1 MTVYAADDAVPEIHG
16 WIQENVTGSRD
27 VPENYPLI
35 ENGVLTSLQT
45 VELVMF
51 LEDRF
56 GINVEDEEFS
66 EENFGTV
73 RSIAELVESKTA

>member
-1 MTVYAADDAVPEIHG
+1 MAVSTENAIPEVRN
-16 WIQENVTGSRD
+16 WIQENVTGSRE
-27 VPENYPLI
+27 VPDDYPLI

-56 GINVEDEEFS
+56 GITVEDEEFS
-66 EENFGTV
+66 EENFGSI
-73 RSIAELVESKTA
+73 RGIAELVASKTA

>member
-1 MTVYAADDAVPEIHG
+1 MAVSTENASAGIRG

-27 VPENYPLI
+27 IPEDYPLI

-51 LEDRF
+51 MEDRF
-56 GINVEDEEFS
+56 GVTIEDEEFS
-66 EENFGTV
+66 EENFGSI
-73 RSIAELVESKTA
+73 RAIAELVASKTA

>member
-1 MTVYAADDAVPEIHG
+1 MAVSTENASAEIRC

-27 VPENYPLI
+27 IPDDYSLI

-51 LEDRF
+51 MEDRF
-56 GINVEDEEFS
+56 GVTIEDEEFS
-66 EENFGTV
+66 EENFGSI
-73 RSIAELVESKTA
+73 RAIAELVASKTA